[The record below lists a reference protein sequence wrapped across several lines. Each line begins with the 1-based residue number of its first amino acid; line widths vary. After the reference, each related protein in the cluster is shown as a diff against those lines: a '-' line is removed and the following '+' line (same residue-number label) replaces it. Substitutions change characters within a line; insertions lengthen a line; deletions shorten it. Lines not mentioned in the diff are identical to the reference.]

1 MAEEINLVGKGAGM
15 DDFLA
20 SVSESGGL
28 NNQNLYQVILPN
40 DVSTKG
46 LNKRLSVLCT
56 SISLPQRNPT
66 FLPRA
71 YGTRRTAVVGGYS
84 QTDVS
89 MTFLLLGD
97 LAAQRY
103 FKSWQKKI
111 FNPETHE
118 MGYYQEYVRD
128 LTITQFKKPVSF
140 PIIKKKLFD
149 PGKIPSS
156 IRSRLPSLGGLDLSQ
171 GEFTLNTL
179 TKFKPVQEFKLIE
192 AYPLSI
198 DGEQGQILTST
209 DTSENG
215 ASVMN
220 VVFSYREYEH
230 EFKEFKTSQLDEG
243 ILGGLINLGKKLF

>member
-1 MAEEINLVGKGAGM
+1 M
-15 DDFLA
+15 
-20 SVSESGGL
+20 
-28 NNQNLYQVILPN
+28 
-40 DVSTKG
+40 
-46 LNKRLSVLCT
+46 
-56 SISLPQRNPT
+56 
-66 FLPRA
+66 
-71 YGTRRTAVVGGYS
+71 
-84 QTDVS
+84 
-89 MTFLLLGD
+89 
-97 LAAQRY
+97 
-103 FKSWQKKI
+103 
-111 FNPETHE
+111 
-118 MGYYQEYVRD
+118 
-128 LTITQFKKPVSF
+128 
-140 PIIKKKLFD
+140 KLFD

-215 ASVMN
+215 ASVMT

-230 EFKEFKTSQLDEG
+230 EFKEFKVSQLDEG